1 MEPAWRKEP
10 HLNDKLLYIY
20 KLYLIYIN
28 VSLDE
33 QRLNVCIQVDYR
45 HFNIQCIHK
54 KQTPMLI
61 HSLINSI
68 NHFPNRE
75 LSCIRLGSITVHFV
89 NVNIILLRR
98 ASWAPSGF
106 LQKGVLQEYRAI
118 PQAH

>member
-1 MEPAWRKEP
+1 MRSM
-10 HLNDKLLYIY
+10 Y
-20 KLYLIYIN
+20 
-28 VSLDE
+28 E
-33 QRLNVCIQVDYR
+33 QRLNICIHVGYR
-45 HFNIQCIHK
+45 HPEFQCIHE

-89 NVNIILLRR
+89 NINIILLRR
-98 ASWAPSGF
+98 ASWAPWGF

>member
-28 VSLDE
+28 ASLDE

-75 LSCIRLGSITVHFV
+75 LSFHTPLLHDRPFCNI
-89 NVNIILLRR
+89 NIILLRR
-98 ASWAPSGF
+98 AS
-106 LQKGVLQEYRAI
+106 
-118 PQAH
+118 